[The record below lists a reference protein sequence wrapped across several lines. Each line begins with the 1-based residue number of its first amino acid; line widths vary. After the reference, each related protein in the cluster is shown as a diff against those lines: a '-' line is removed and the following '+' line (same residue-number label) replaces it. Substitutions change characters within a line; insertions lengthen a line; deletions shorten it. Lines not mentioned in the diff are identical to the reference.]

1 MHAGLAFQA
10 RPHSNGRR
18 GARLT
23 AAAALA
29 VLGGLFGQ
37 PAAAQLPQGQPLPA
51 VTELVSSSSAELAG
65 NEDSSDPS
73 VDAAA
78 FLIAFESR
86 ASNLVPNDTNDP
98 TPGQIGGGKDVF
110 VRNRGTGT
118 TSRVSISDTQAQAN
132 SDSDEA
138 SISADGLRVAFTSSA
153 FNLVANDTNDA
164 TDIFVRD
171 RGAGTTTRVSVPSF
185 GTKTNANDDSGN
197 ASISADGQWVAF
209 TSSASNLTLGDTN
222 GANDVFVHNIPGRFT
237 RRVSLSSTEANG
249 NQRSTSAS
257 ISGDGRYVAF
267 ESRASNLVPNDTN
280 DPTPGQIGGG
290 KDVFVRDQQAGTT
303 TRVSVRSNGA
313 QATGR
318 DSSSPAISAD
328 GRWVAFASGATN
340 LVNNDVNDSD
350 DVFLHDRVSGATRLA
365 SRSTTGEQASTGSL
379 SPAISADG
387 RWVAFTSRAAN
398 LVPSDTNNDFD
409 VFRYDRVT
417 QSTGRF
423 SLTTSGGQTAPGG
436 SSDSPTISADG
447 SKIAFDSDAT
457 NMGPAN
463 GLITHDVFLRR
474 PDPEVA
480 A

>member
-110 VRNRGTGT
+110 VR
-118 TSRVSISDTQAQAN
+118 
-132 SDSDEA
+132 
-138 SISADGLRVAFTSSA
+138 
-153 FNLVANDTNDA
+153 
-164 TDIFVRD
+164 
-171 RGAGTTTRVSVPSF
+171 
-185 GTKTNANDDSGN
+185 
-197 ASISADGQWVAF
+197 
-209 TSSASNLTLGDTN
+209 
-222 GANDVFVHNIPGRFT
+222 
-237 RRVSLSSTEANG
+237 
-249 NQRSTSAS
+249 
-257 ISGDGRYVAF
+257 
-267 ESRASNLVPNDTN
+267 
-280 DPTPGQIGGG
+280 
-290 KDVFVRDQQAGTT
+290 DQQAGTT

-340 LVNNDVNDSD
+340 LVNNDVN
-350 DVFLHDRVSGATRLA
+350 DRVSGATRLA